1 MKWYFLTIGSL
12 SVLCYIPDALSFG
25 LIFFVLP
32 GIIMWASVTLLFYS
46 APGVAAYRLASS
58 SLGINR
64 WTAVAMA
71 LVCLAIIAVIP
82 GIVSRHELNSFSQ
95 AALAS
100 DFSKPAAVQ
109 PRSIELPVNSAWQR
123 PVNEKHGDWPDA
135 KVARA
140 KCSGLCQ
147 ELLLSGIDS
156 VITGVAI
163 DSARDENHRLI
174 YPTQFWRFRVEH
186 LATCPITLSQVQ
198 IDFGADRCLTEA
210 KVDTSDA
217 DVALAI
223 RNGDATDRTT
233 QVRCKPG
240 NQIALWLTQTNSS
253 IEVQERIDGKPE
265 TVEKRTSLTGW
276 LTPIPFFVGTQ
287 SCAQLDVE
295 PYFATVKVQVRTA
308 DLLEIIQRRYGI
320 VTTASPRD
328 VGL

>member
-1 MKWYFLTIGSL
+1 MKWYFLIIGSL

-46 APGVAAYRLASS
+46 APGVAAYHLASS

-82 GIVSRHELNSFSQ
+82 GIVSRHELNRFSQ

-100 DFSKPAAVQ
+100 DFSKPAAVH

-123 PVNEKHGDWPDA
+123 PGNENHKDWPDA
-135 KVARA
+135 NVARA

-147 ELLLSGIDS
+147 KLLLAGIDA

-163 DSARDENHRLI
+163 DPARDSNHRLI
-174 YPTQFWRFRVEH
+174 YPTKFWRFRVEH
-186 LATCPITLSQVQ
+186 LADCPITFSQVQ
-198 IDFGADRCLTEA
+198 IDFGAGSCLTEA
-210 KVDTSDA
+210 QVDTSYA
-217 DVALAI
+217 DVVLLV
-223 RNGDATDRTT
+223 RNGDATGKTT
-233 QVRCKPG
+233 QVRCQPG
-240 NQIALWLTQTNSS
+240 SQIALWLAQTNSS

-265 TVEKRTSLTGW
+265 TVEKRTRLTAW
-276 LTPIPFFVGTQ
+276 LAPIPFFVGTQ
-287 SCAQLDVE
+287 SCGQLEIE
-295 PYFATVKVQVRTA
+295 PYFATVEVQVRTA
-308 DLLEIIQRRYGI
+308 DLLEVIQRRYGI
-320 VTTASPRD
+320 VMTASPHD